1 MRPRTR
7 NEEPIVYQLW
17 GSYRYIYPH
26 ESAARESLIDCVFR
40 FPYSLLALFRFGPAS
55 VRVRQSA
62 PSRLFPTKFC
72 CYYCDSVFLSF
83 LSSDLLALSLSPL
96 FALLVKPPP
105 SSSSSP
111 LFCLLPPFPPPP
123 PLSLSLQSDS
133 SRGARVSVSA
143 CCVFGSLLSVGF
155 ALKAAF
161 LLAAAIIATAV
172 RIHLNR
178 SKSHSSLLL
187 SFGCYNLPFTLG

>member
-83 LSSDLLALSLSPL
+83 LSSDLLALSLSLPS
-96 FALLVKPPP
+96 LL
-105 SSSSSP
+105 SSSNLLHLP
-111 LFCLLPPFPPPP
+111 LLLPSFVSSLPFLLLL
-123 PLSLSLQSDS
+123 LSLSLQSDS

-187 SFGCYNLPFTLG
+187 SFGCYNLPFTPG

>member
-133 SRGARVSVSA
+133 SRGACVSVSA

-187 SFGCYNLPFTLG
+187 SFGCYNLPFTPG